1 MSVRLG
7 WEGVREGVQLVG
19 EGECVG
25 VISERRR
32 DPASLVM
39 RGCQYLLSLT
49 PLGSS
54 VLEPHLE
61 QHYSENDVMMSSVN
75 TLHS

>member
-1 MSVRLG
+1 MRCECEVRMG
-7 WEGVREGVQLVG
+7 RCEGGSPVGGVG
-19 EGECVG
+19 ERECVG
-25 VISERRR
+25 VVSERRG

-54 VLEPHLE
+54 VLEPHLK
-61 QHYSENDVMMSSVN
+61 QQ
-75 TLHS
+75 